1 MAFIEKS
8 YCRFVLAGWSI
19 AAALLL
25 TACGSSG
32 CYENRSSIPQAKFYA
47 YNMPSQAV
55 AIDSITVYGIGQPN
69 DSLLLDAAKNVSSM
83 YLPFRN
89 DADTTQYVIRYDMS
103 PSTAYNDTLTFVYR
117 RYPYFISGDC
127 GVVFNYTVDD
137 FSYTRNML
145 DSAAL
150 VAPEVTNKEVETI
163 QLFYYVV
170 SEK

>member
-1 MAFIEKS
+1 MALGGDLFRRVVW
-8 YCRFVLAGWSI
+8 CVLASV
-19 AAALLL
+19 LL

-32 CYENRSSIPQAKFYA
+32 CYENRSSILLAKFYA
-47 YNMPSQAV
+47 YNLPTQAISV
-55 AIDSITVYGIGQPN
+55 DSITVYGIGQPS
-69 DSLLLDAAKNVSSM
+69 DSLLLDSARNVSSM

-89 DADTTQYVIRYDMS
+89 DADTTQYVIRYDLL
-103 PSTAYNDTLTFVYR
+103 PSIIFNDTLTFVYN

-127 GVVFNYTVDD
+127 GVVFNYVVED

-150 VAPEVTNKEVETI
+150 VTPEVTNREVETI

-170 SEK
+170 SEE